1 MKNKEV
7 RKILLNLD
15 FRVLFKELS
24 FENAGRML
32 FEVMDKYA
40 EANSHRGI
48 GWEQFTDAVIRA
60 VDAQDRPIVFLLW
73 GRPAQ
78 MKKSMLHNPK
88 HLILEA
94 PHPSPLSAYRGFF
107 GCKHFRKG
115 GKQKAENH
123 RKREAEQQQQP
134 ELFKEEAASDDDGV
148 PLVEA
153 EEVEPYPFERFWNL
167 YNFKH
172 DKQPAEKAWNKLN
185 NKDRAAAMAAIP
197 NYHAYLEH
205 KRSTGFNQ
213 NQAYAATYLNKRRWE
228 DDYSI
233 TDTPQNYGNNNVQ
246 YNNRLAQ
253 QQQNNEVLC
262 TIMAEAAAAVQPR
275 DPFGTPE
282 KGSCGI

>member
-1 MKNKEV
+1 MTNEDV
-7 RKILLNLD
+7 LIGHILLDLAAYPMMRD
-15 FRVLFKELS
+15 LSDKEKAS
-24 FENAGRML
+24 YYDAIMS
-32 FEVMDKYA
+32 KYRN
-40 EANSHRGI
+40 EDY
-48 GWEQFTDAVIRA
+48 EQFLINDRVRYCFGFTCLDIDKCRKWHQQKTDKRSK
-60 VDAQDRPIVFLLW
+60 DAKDAADKRWHPED
-73 GRPAQ
+73 
-78 MKKSMLHNPK
+78 KPK
-88 HLILEA
+88 A
-94 PHPSPLSAYRGFF
+94 
-107 GCKHFRKG
+107 K
-115 GKQKAENH
+115 
-123 RKREAEQQQQP
+123 QQQQP
-134 ELFKEEAASDDDGV
+134 ELFKEEATSEGDDV

-233 TDTPQNYGNNNVQ
+233 TDTTPQNYGSNNKQ

-253 QQQNNEVLC
+253 QQRNNEVLC
-262 TIMAEAAAAVQPR
+262 NIMAEAAAAVRPR
-275 DPFGTPE
+275 NPITPTD
-282 KGSCGI
+282 SGI

>member
-1 MKNKEV
+1 MKKDKEV

-40 EANSHRGI
+40 EQKELSLEDPTTLAYAKV
-48 GWEQFTDAVIRA
+48 WCAD
-60 VDAQDRPIVFLLW
+60 VDIALKYSR
-73 GRPAQ
+73 
-78 MKKSMLHNPK
+78 KKSETNSK
-88 HLILEA
+88 N
-94 PHPSPLSAYRGFF
+94 GQ
-107 GCKHFRKG
+107 KG
-115 GKQKAENH
+115 GEQNAENR
-123 RKREAEQQQQP
+123 RKREAEQKQQP
-134 ELFKEEAASDDDGV
+134 ELFKEEAASEDDV

-172 DKQPAEKAWNKLN
+172 DKQPAEKAWKKLN

-197 NYHAYLEH
+197 NYLAYLEH

-213 NQAYAATYLNKRRWE
+213 NQAYAASYLNKRRWE

-233 TDTPQNYGNNNVQ
+233 TETPQNYGNNRSYQ
-246 YNNRLAQ
+246 SDYERRK
-253 QQQNNEVLC
+253 QQQNAVL
-262 TIMAEAAAAVQPR
+262 TDFMAEAAARVQAIE
-275 DPFGTPE
+275 DA
-282 KGSCGI
+282 KD